1 MSNIKLLIV
10 DDHQMIREGLVAM
23 LGPRQDIDIIGCCS
37 NAEEALEFVTR
48 HIPDVILMDIKMQKM
63 NGIEAT
69 REITSLVPGIKI
81 IMLTIFENA
90 ESVRLSLQAGAT
102 GYMLKQASQEKL
114 AESINQVYRGKTVID
129 PVLIN
134 QLIKDYAR
142 IAQNSFNLPHP
153 LTKDDKRNF
162 TLREHEILKHL
173 SQGLSNKEISEKTR
187 LAVNTVKAHLRNIYR
202 KMGVKSR
209 SQVISKII
217 KQNGNFKAQERS
229 LFR

>member
-10 DDHQMIREGLVAM
+10 DDHPMIREGLVAM

-48 HIPDVILMDIKMQKM
+48 HVPDVILMDIKMQKM

-81 IMLTIFENA
+81 IMLTIFEDA

-114 AESINQVYRGKTVID
+114 VESIHQAFRGEMVID
-129 PVLIN
+129 PSLID
-134 QLIKDYAR
+134 QLVNDYAR
-142 IAQNSFNLPHP
+142 IAQSSFNHSSLPARDDNKN
-153 LTKDDKRNF
+153 LTP
-162 TLREHEILKHL
+162 REGEILKYL
-173 SQGLSNKEISEKTR
+173 SQGLSNKEISAKTH
-187 LAVNTVKAHLRNIYR
+187 LAVDTVKTHLRSIYR

-209 SQVISKII
+209 SQAISENI
-217 KQNGNFKAQERS
+217 KQRKKFNT
-229 LFR
+229 